1 MSAVVERVASCML
14 CVCSVPFLLE
24 YISMHPQRG
33 ARRTQLRFG
42 QTREALQPR
51 PVGNSFQSFRDQAYE
66 YRRTSVLVKRAVV
79 TALGPHA
86 GLLIRGHVSPAVDS
100 GLYMRVPRN
109 CMVPS
114 VSSIHRLPEDQL
126 GAL

>member
-14 CVCSVPFLLE
+14 CVCSLPFLLD
-24 YISMHPQRG
+24 YISMHPQR
-33 ARRTQLRFG
+33 TQLRFG
-42 QTREALQPR
+42 QKREALQQR
-51 PVGNSFQSFRDQAYE
+51 PVGNSFQSFRDQTYE

-86 GLLIRGHVSPAVDS
+86 GLLIRAHVSPAVDS
-100 GLYMRVPRN
+100 GLYMHVPRN